1 MTQTY
6 NIYCDESGHIE
17 NDNLQVMVLG
27 GVWCLL
33 EKTRKITLR
42 VKEIKVRHGLAKDF
56 EVKWTKISPSKISL
70 YMDLVD
76 YFFDTDDLHFRAV
89 VIPDKSLLRHSE
101 YGQTHDDWY
110 YKMYFEMLKLII
122 DPTSRYRIY
131 LDIKDTRGGSKVEKL
146 HEVLAN
152 AQYDFSRQIIERI
165 QIVRSQ
171 EVQVLQI
178 ADLLIGAVSYANRE
192 LSTSSA
198 KLDLIARIK
207 ERSGYSLK
215 RSTLLK
221 ESKFNLLRWRASE
234 G

>member
-27 GVWCLL
+27 GVWCSL
-33 EKTRKITLR
+33 EKTRKITVR

>member
-27 GVWCLL
+27 GVWCSL